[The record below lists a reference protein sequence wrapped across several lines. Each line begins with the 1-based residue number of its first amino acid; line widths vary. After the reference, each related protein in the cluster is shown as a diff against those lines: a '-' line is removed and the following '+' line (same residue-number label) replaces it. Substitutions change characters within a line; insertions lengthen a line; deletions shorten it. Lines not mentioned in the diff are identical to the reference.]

1 MSLESMESEESVR
14 PRVPLRFRGFDY
26 ALEATAA
33 LLLALFLVV
42 ASGWRELPERVPI
55 HFGVDGN
62 ADAWGNRIS
71 SLLLPLIAVV
81 LYGFLTALSRFPH
94 SFNYPV
100 PITPEN
106 AEAQYRLAVRLLLV
120 LKTALV
126 GVFFA
131 IYIGV
136 SSTAVGVQRGLSL
149 WFLPVALFCLVGP
162 IGAYLLA
169 AARPSNR

>member
-1 MSLESMESEESVR
+1 MESEDPAR
-14 PRVPLRFRGFDY
+14 PRVPLRFGGFDY
-26 ALEATAA
+26 ALEATGA
-33 LLLALFLVV
+33 LLLALFLIV
-42 ASGWRELPERVPI
+42 AAGWRELPERVPI
-55 HFGVDGN
+55 HFGFDGN
-62 ADAWGNRIS
+62 ADAWGNRSS

-81 LYGFLTALSRFPH
+81 LYGLLTVLSRFPH

-106 AEAQYRLAVRLLLV
+106 AETQYRLAIRLLLV
-120 LKTALV
+120 LKNALI

-136 SSTAVGVQRGLSL
+136 WTTAAGVQRGLSL
-149 WFLPVALFCLVGP
+149 WFLPVALFCLLCP

-169 AARPSNR
+169 ASRPPNR

>member
-1 MSLESMESEESVR
+1 MRIGRILI
-14 PRVPLRFRGFDY
+14 
-26 ALEATAA
+26 AA
-33 LLLALFLVV
+33 GLFTGALAL
-42 ASGWRELPERVPI
+42 P
-55 HFGVDGN
+55 
-62 ADAWGNRIS
+62 
-71 SLLLPLIAVV
+71 LLAVV
-81 LYGFLTALSRFPH
+81 LYGFLTVLSRFPH

-106 AEAQYRLAVRLLLV
+106 AGTQYRLAIRLLLV

-136 SSTAVGVQRGLSL
+136 STTAAGVQRGLSM
-149 WFLPVALFCLVGP
+149 WFLPVALFCLVCP

-169 AARPSNR
+169 ASRRPNR